1 MAKQEITYKAAV
13 AEIELILGKIEEGEL
28 DVDELTINVKRVT
41 ELLNICRDKLH
52 KTEAEVNKILKQ
64 DE

>member
-13 AEIELILGKIEEGEL
+13 EEIEDILEKIEEGQL
-28 DVDELTINVKRVT
+28 DVDELTTNVKRVT
-41 ELLNICRDKLH
+41 DLLKICKSKLQR
-52 KTEAEVNKILKQ
+52 TENEVNKILE